1 MVVVGVDL
9 AAQPKSTAVCQILW
23 EPSRA
28 VVQALGQG
36 KKDEELLGLMSSA
49 DKVGID
55 VPLGWPDRFVGWV
68 SAHQRGEKLPN
79 YSREDLCLRA
89 TDIFV
94 RNQLKQAGI
103 KRHPLS
109 VSSTPL
115 AITAIRAA
123 RLLAKLNDPDR
134 AGRGKV
140 CEVYPAA
147 ALDQWGLP
155 SSRYKKKKGTS
166 KRVELVSL
174 LRERTTPWL
183 GMTSSQWEGCQE
195 DDNLLDALVAALVTR
210 AAARGLTHPVPNQ
223 LAELTSQEGWIALPL
238 AGSLERL
245 AS

>member
-1 MVVVGVDL
+1 MVVVGIDL
-9 AAQPKSTAVCQILW
+9 AAQPKNTAVCQIQW
-23 EPSRA
+23 EPPRA
-28 VVQALGQG
+28 VVQALGHD
-36 KKDEELLGLMSSA
+36 KKDEELLSLMSSA

-68 SAHQRGEKLPN
+68 SAHQGSKKLPN
-79 YSREDLCLRA
+79 CSREDLCLRA

-123 RLLAKLNDPDR
+123 KLLAKLNGAGR
-134 AGRGKV
+134 AGGGKV

-147 ALDQWGLP
+147 ALEQWGLP
-155 SSRYKKKKGTS
+155 SSRYKKRKGAC
-166 KRVELVSL
+166 KRIELVGL
-174 LRERTTPWL
+174 LGERTSRWL
-183 GMTSSQWEGCQE
+183 GMTSSQWEECQE

-210 AAARGLTHPVPNQ
+210 AAACGLTYPVPN
-223 LAELTSQEGWIALPL
+223 ELTDLAAREGWMALPL
-238 AGSLERL
+238 PGSLERL